1 MKIKGIKGQLR
12 VLTRKQ
18 LYNIHLAT
26 LDLLEHTGV
35 KVRYEEALKLLDVAG
50 ANVDYKKQI
59 VKIPRHLV
67 REALKK
73 APSSITLA
81 GRNSKND
88 LKLEDGKTYFGTL
101 GTAPYVQDLETG
113 KRRLATKKDLEDF
126 ARVADALENIH
137 YFHTM
142 VTPSDVPIEICDLH
156 RWEATL
162 RNTVK
167 HAMGGAVYKT
177 ENMPYLIRMCCVV
190 AGDEDNFRK
199 RPIISITECPV
210 APLVHDTRG
219 THNIIEFAKHGLP
232 IMLYS
237 EPQAGASAPVT
248 LAGTLVIVNAEVLS
262 GMTIIQLVNPGTPVV
277 YASVATIMDMKA
289 ANIAFGGPETGLLSV
304 ATTQLARYYNV
315 PNLCAGGRADSK
327 ISDAQTGYEKT
338 RNALI
343 CALAGSNL
351 NNMAGALESN
361 LKVSFEQLIIDNE
374 IVGAIE
380 RVIEGIEVTNET
392 LALELIE
399 KVGPGGHFLAE
410 DHTLKYLKKEH
421 YMPKIDDRRSYG
433 AWEKNG
439 AKNVAD
445 VAKEKAKEILT
456 TYQPEPLSKE
466 VQKELTSII
475 REAEKSLRK
484 STYRIRYF

>member
-1 MKIKGIKGQLR
+1 MRIKGIQGRLR

-35 KVRYEEALKLLDVAG
+35 KVRYGEALKLLDAAG

-67 REALKK
+67 REALMKT
-73 APSSITLA
+73 PSSIILA
-81 GRNSKND
+81 GRNSRND

-113 KRRLATKKDLEDF
+113 KRRPATKKDVEDF

-142 VTPSDVPIEICDLH
+142 ANPSDVPLEICDLH

-162 RNTVK
+162 RNTAK

-177 ENMPYLIRMCCVV
+177 ENMPYLIRMCCAVI
-190 AGDEDNFRK
+190 GDEEKLRK
-199 RPIISITECPV
+199 RPIISIIECPV
-210 APLVHDTRG
+210 SPLIYDTRG
-219 THNIIEFAKHGLP
+219 THNIIEFSKRGLP
-232 IMLYS
+232 IMIYS

-262 GMTIIQLVNPGTPVV
+262 GITIVQLVNPGTPVI

-289 ANIAFGGPETGLLSV
+289 ANIAFGSPETGLLSV

-327 ISDAQTGYEKT
+327 IPDAQAGYEKA

-343 CALAGSNL
+343 SALAGSNL

-374 IVGAIE
+374 IVGTIK
-380 RVIEGIEVTNET
+380 RVIEGIEVTDET
-392 LALELIE
+392 LALEVIK
-399 KVGPGGHFLAE
+399 KVGPGGLYLAE

-433 AWEKNG
+433 AWEKTG
-439 AKNVAD
+439 AKNVAE

-466 VQKELTSII
+466 IQKELASII
-475 REAEKSLRK
+475 REAEKS
-484 STYRIRYF
+484 